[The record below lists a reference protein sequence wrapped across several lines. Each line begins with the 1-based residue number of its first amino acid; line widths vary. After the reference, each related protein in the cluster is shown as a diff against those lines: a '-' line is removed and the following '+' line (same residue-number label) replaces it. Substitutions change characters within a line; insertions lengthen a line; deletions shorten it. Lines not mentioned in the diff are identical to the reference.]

1 MLTLAVGLFAVAAVG
16 GLTLATL
23 HFKKKNLPLPL
34 ALLHGLLGAAGLVVL
49 LVAILHGGTPAKA
62 TYAIILFAVAA
73 VGGFYLFSFHLR
85 KKALPST
92 VVVIHALVAVA
103 AFACLLVATF
113 MGV

>member
-16 GLTLATL
+16 GITLAVL
-23 HFKKKNLPLPL
+23 HFSKKNLPLPL

-49 LVAILHGGTPAKA
+49 LLAILHGGTPAKA
-62 TYAIILFAVAA
+62 TYAILLFLVAA
-73 VGGFYLFSFHLR
+73 LGGFYLFSFHLR

-103 AFACLLVATF
+103 GFACLLVATF
-113 MGV
+113 MGI